1 MTRKIDAPSLKTMIN
16 DGKELALLDVREH
29 GQYGEGHM
37 LMAVSIPYSVLESEI
52 DARVPRRSV
61 RMVLV
66 DGGDGV
72 AERAAARL
80 TKVGYTD
87 VAILEGGVDAWEKAG
102 YVIFKGEN
110 VLSKAFGEVVEHACH
125 TPSISADELQ
135 AMFDAKDDIIVL
147 DSRTPEEFKRMSIPN
162 GINVPGAELAY
173 RVHDLVPS
181 PDTLVVVNCAGRT
194 RSIIGAQ
201 SLINAGIPNK
211 VVALR
216 GGTQGW
222 VLSGRKLAHDAS
234 ATFGTLT
241 EDGKAKAKK
250 VMASVRQ
257 RYGVKTVDRAT
268 LAKWRGETDTRTL
281 HIVDVRSQQEYAA
294 GHLPGSIWV
303 PGGQLVQA
311 ADRWIGTR
319 GARVVLVDDNE
330 VRATMT
336 AHWMVQMRWDVYV
349 LEGGVGSD
357 ATDTSTPKRKML
369 GAEDYVIDEV
379 SPKELK
385 AALDAGDAVAVDID
399 VSTLYREGHIPGA
412 VWAIRPRIAD
422 TFAKLPK
429 GKKIVLYSEH
439 ETRARLAVPDAK
451 AAAGG
456 TPVALLTGGR
466 EAWKKAGL
474 PVEAGP
480 GTPPDSE
487 CLDFLFFVHDRHHGN
502 QDSMRAYLA
511 WEEQLPAQIA
521 ADGDAQ
527 YKIPGA

>member
-1 MTRKIDAPSLKTMIN
+1 MTGKIDAASLKAMIN
-16 DGKELALLDVREH
+16 DGQELALLDVREH
-29 GQYGEGHM
+29 GQYGEGH
-37 LMAVSIPYSVLESEI
+37 LLFAVSIPYSVLESEI
-52 DARVPRRSV
+52 AARVPRRSV

-72 AERAAARL
+72 AEKAAARMSR
-80 TKVGYTD
+80 VGYTD
-87 VAILEGGVDAWEKAG
+87 VSILAGGVDAWEKAG
-102 YVIFKGEN
+102 YVIFKGES
-110 VLSKAFGEVVEHACH
+110 VPSKAFGEVVEHACH

-147 DSRTPEEFKRMSIPN
+147 DSRTPDEYNRMSIPH

-222 VLSGRKLAHDAS
+222 VLSGRELAHGAS
-234 ATFGTLT
+234 DSFGPVTPGGQ
-241 EDGKAKAKK
+241 EKANQ

-257 RYGVKTVDRAT
+257 RYDVKSVDRAT
-268 LAKWRGETDTRTL
+268 LEKWRGETDQRTL
-281 HIVDVRSQQEYAA
+281 HIVDVRDESEYAA
-294 GHLPGSIWV
+294 GHLPGAISA

-319 GARVVLVDDNE
+319 GARVVLVDDTE

-336 AHWMVQMRWDVYV
+336 AHWMLQMRWDVYV
-349 LEGGVGSD
+349 LEGGIGSD
-357 ATDTSTPKRKML
+357 ATETAAPKRQML
-369 GAEDYVIDEV
+369 GAEDYVIDEI
-379 SPKELK
+379 SPQELA
-385 AALDAGDAVAVDID
+385 AALEAGEVVTVDID

-412 VWAIRPRIAD
+412 VWAIRPRIAE
-422 TFAKLPK
+422 TFAALPK

-451 AAAGG
+451 AAADV
-456 TPVALLTGGR
+456 PVALLTGGR
-466 EAWKKAGL
+466 EAWKQAGFS
-474 PVEAGP
+474 VEASP
-480 GTPPDSE
+480 DTPPDSE

-521 ADGDAQ
+521 EDGDAQ
-527 YKIPGA
+527 YQIPGA

>member
-1 MTRKIDAPSLKTMIN
+1 MPRKIDASSLKAMIN
-16 DGKELALLDVREH
+16 DGQELALLDVREH
-29 GQYGEGHM
+29 GEYGEGHM
-37 LMAVSIPYSVLESEI
+37 LFAVSIPYSILESEI

-72 AERAAARL
+72 AARAEARL
-80 TKVGYTD
+80 SSVGYTD
-87 VAILEGGVDAWEKAG
+87 IAILDGGVAAWEKAG

-125 TPSISADELQ
+125 TPAISADELQ
-135 AMFDAKDDIIVL
+135 AMFDAKDDIVVL
-147 DSRTPEEFKRMSIPN
+147 DSRTPAEYNRMSIPN

-173 RVHDLVPS
+173 RVHDLAPS

-201 SLINAGIPNK
+201 SLINAGIPNR

-222 VLSGRKLAHDAS
+222 VLSGRELARGAS
-234 ATFGTLT
+234 DTFGPTT
-241 EDGKAKAKK
+241 PEGEAKAKA
-250 VMASVRQ
+250 VRDSVRQ
-257 RYGVKTVDRAT
+257 RYGVKSIDRAT
-268 LAKWRGETDTRTL
+268 LEEWRGETDTRTL
-281 HIVDVRSQQEYAA
+281 HIVDVRDESEYAA
-294 GHLPGSIWV
+294 GHLPGSISV

-319 GARVVLVDDNE
+319 GARVVLVDDTE
-330 VRATMT
+330 IRATMT
-336 AHWMVQMRWDVYV
+336 AHWMLQMRWDVYV

-357 ATDTSTPKRKML
+357 ATETAAPKRQLL
-369 GAEDYVIDEV
+369 GRKDYEITEIDPKSLAAE
-379 SPKELK
+379 
-385 AALDAGDAVAVDID
+385 LDAGTAVAVDID
-399 VSTLYREGHIPGA
+399 VSTDYRKGHIPGA
-412 VWAIRPRIAD
+412 VWAIRPRVAQ
-422 TFAKLPK
+422 TLAKLPK

-439 ETRARLAVPDAK
+439 ETRARLAVPDVLAI
-451 AAAGG
+451 ADA
-456 TPVALLTGGR
+456 PVALLTGGR

-474 PVEAGP
+474 PLESSP
-480 GTPPDSE
+480 DTPPDAE

-521 ADGDAQ
+521 EDGDARYQ
-527 YKIPGA
+527 IPGI